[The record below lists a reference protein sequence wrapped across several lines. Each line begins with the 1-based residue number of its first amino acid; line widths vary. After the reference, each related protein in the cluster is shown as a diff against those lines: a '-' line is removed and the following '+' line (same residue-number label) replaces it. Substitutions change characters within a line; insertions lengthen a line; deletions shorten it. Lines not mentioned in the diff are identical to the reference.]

1 MAIEK
6 ILNTRIK
13 LKIATA
19 TEWGNSTLELK
30 KGEAAISTSVI
41 GTGTD
46 AKTIAM
52 IKVADT
58 DGQKWKDLQYTY
70 ALAADVPEWLKAA
83 SSPEIIEPLVNTN
96 TWKEYAFSILKE
108 SELPEEK
115 KANAGK
121 LVITEKSYDKDT
133 LKGTSETVLDV
144 VTPDELVEE
153 LKRFY
158 PITDIDNL
166 LKNYYT
172 KGEIDNLFKNYYTKT
187 DVDNTLA
194 GYKKE

>member
-58 DGQKWKDLQYTY
+58 DGQKWNDLQYTY
-70 ALAADVPEWLKAA
+70 ALAADVPEWLKAMKD
-83 SSPEIIEPLVNTN
+83 PGDIEPLVNTDH
-96 TWKEYAFSILKE
+96 WKEYEFSLSDE
-108 SELPEEK
+108 GENP
-115 KANAGK
+115 GK
-121 LVITEKSYDKDT
+121 IVVTEKSYEKGV
-133 LKGTSETVLDV
+133 LKATSQKAILDV
-144 VTPDELVEE
+144 ITPVELGLE
-153 LKRFY
+153 LSK
-158 PITDIDNL
+158 
-166 LKNYYT
+166 YYT
-172 KGEIDNLFKNYYTKT
+172 KTEIDNLFKNYYTKT
-187 DVDNTLA
+187 DVDTTLA
-194 GYKKE
+194 GYKKV